1 MTSKNQSAPETQT
14 GKIAQPEP
22 EMQKVLVNRK
32 VHEIPLRRDE
42 TKTLPQG
49 MTKITDWASDPYK
62 ALR

>member
-1 MTSKNQSAPETQT
+1 MTSKNQSAPGTQM
-14 GKIAQPEP
+14 GKTAQPEP

-32 VHEIPLRRDE
+32 VREILLRDE

-49 MTKITDWASDPYK
+49 ITIDWDFDLYK